1 MTNEEAIEKL
11 EELKTV
17 APNENYAFDCAR
29 QLAIKALKN
38 QPKYERALDMA
49 VKDGNKVGVDI
60 YCAPT
65 ADGCPYS
72 EEGRLSHCC
81 ECGMAYYKHKAGIE
95 DDAK

>member
-1 MTNEEAIEKL
+1 MTNEEAIEIL
-11 EELKTV
+11 EFIDQQGHKEFSS
-17 APNENYAFDCAR
+17 AC
-29 QLAIKALKN
+29 QIAIKALKN

-81 ECGMAYYKHKAGIE
+81 ECGTAYYKHKTGIE
-95 DDAK
+95 EDAK